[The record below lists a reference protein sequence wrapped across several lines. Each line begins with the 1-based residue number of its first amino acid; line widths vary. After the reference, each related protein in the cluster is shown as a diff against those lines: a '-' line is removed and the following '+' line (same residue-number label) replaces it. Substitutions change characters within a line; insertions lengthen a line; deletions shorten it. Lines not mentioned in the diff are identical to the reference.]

1 MHVLVLA
8 RRMVDV
14 SMIDAL
20 LCFTVGR
27 GRLGTVNKEETSPA
41 GGQAK
46 DLQLQKVSVVGF
58 SLQLVLL
65 RCLHVAVE

>member
-1 MHVLVLA
+1 MLVLA